1 MASAFQRT
9 RWFAKSGTGWRRVG
23 ESAVETLRAAGEVV
37 EKRHEPVW
45 RVSYLDE
52 TGRSRTIGTK
62 ARTKTEAIRLGS
74 DLERRA
80 ERVREGLEVA
90 LPKDG
95 GGALSS
101 LLKWW
106 LEAYSAP
113 ALSHD
118 RNEAVIRAHLLD
130 SDLGRFPL
138 AQVTAPKIEAYLQEK
153 SAEGLGPQS
162 LNHLRGFLSRAFSAA
177 RKVGRYPGSNPV
189 VDVTRRRVP
198 KRKPDYLRAHE
209 VVPVMDALDERWRPL
224 FATAIFTGLRKGEL
238 GGLRK
243 CDVDL
248 DGAQLTVARSWGND
262 TTKSGK
268 FRVLPLASEV
278 APYVKAAIEASPSK
292 LVFPKPDGSMMS
304 GQVALEDVLRRALA
318 RAGIVEGYEHTCRAK
333 GCEHVEAAPDNTL
346 RRCPVHGHKLWPK
359 SVVRPIRFHDLR
371 HTTAS
376 LMLMAGASLAAVG
389 KILGHANTR
398 ITAEIYGHL
407 APDDLKGE
415 VDRLSFGLPAPA
427 SAQVIEVAVVQV
439 TGNETVPSCAYSLP
453 TTTAQKGEAGTPSV
467 SRGIPASF
475 VAGCTGLEPVASGVT
490 GRRYNQLN

>member
-1 MASAFQRT
+1 MDHF
-9 RWFAKSGTGWRRVG
+9 
-23 ESAVETLRAAGEVV
+23 
-37 EKRHEPVW
+37 
-45 RVSYLDE
+45 
-52 TGRSRTIGTK
+52 
-62 ARTKTEAIRLGS
+62 
-74 DLERRA
+74 
-80 ERVREGLEVA
+80 
-90 LPKDG
+90 G
-95 GGALSS
+95 GGG
-101 LLKWW
+101 
-106 LEAYSAP
+106 
-113 ALSHD
+113 
-118 RNEAVIRAHLLD
+118 I
-130 SDLGRFPL
+130 
-138 AQVTAPKIEAYLQEK
+138 
-153 SAEGLGPQS
+153 
-162 LNHLRGFLSRAFSAA
+162 
-177 RKVGRYPGSNPV
+177 
-189 VDVTRRRVP
+189 TRRRVP